1 MRHFLKQISADL
13 RLARQQLHQYEV
25 RDKADPIVIVG
36 MSCRFPGGVR
46 NPDELWNLVAT
57 GTDAVSLF
65 PSDRGWDTERIYD
78 PNGDRP
84 GTTLTREGGFLYGA
98 AEFDAGFFGISPREA
113 TGMDPQQ
120 RLLLE
125 TSWEAL
131 EYAAIDP
138 AGLRGSRTAVYVGAA
153 PQGYGFDAQSAGV
166 GLEGYGIT
174 GVSTSLLS
182 GRIAYTLGLEGAA
195 LTIDT
200 ACSSSLVALHLACQA
215 LSRGECDLALAGGVT
230 VMAAPSGFIEFS
242 RQGGLAPDGRCKS
255 FSDDADGTGWSE
267 GVGMLV
273 VERLSDALRSGHEVL
288 AVVRGSAVNQD
299 GASNG
304 LTAPNGQAQ
313 QRVILDSL
321 ASGGLTPADVDLVE
335 GHGTGTRLGDPIEA
349 QALIATY
356 GRAHADTTPLY
367 LGSLKSNIGHAQ
379 AAAGVGGIIK
389 MVQAMRYG
397 SMPPSL
403 HVEKPTSEV
412 AWEGNGVELLTQ
424 EREWSRGAG
433 PRRAGVSSFGISGT
447 NAHVVLEEFNSGPGE
462 RGPAA
467 GAPSDVVP
475 LVLSAK
481 SGQALS
487 GQAAA
492 LRDFLNARPGTGL
505 AEVARSLVTTRSLF
519 SHRAVLVG
527 DRTQL
532 LTELDQLA
540 VAAPTTPAAGDAP
553 LTAVFTGQGA
563 QRVGMGRE
571 LSRAFPA
578 FNWALDEICSVVD
591 PFLGRGLRE
600 VMWSD
605 ADDAEQTLARTEY
618 AQPALFAFEL
628 ALARLWQSWGVR
640 FGAVTGH
647 SVGEIAAAVTAGV
660 LTLEDAARLVVTRG
674 RLMQQLPPGGAML
687 AVNASD
693 TEVTTV
699 LAGTP
704 EVVVAAVN
712 GPDSVVVSGGEEH
725 IGRLADHWR
734 QRGTRVARLNVSH
747 AFHSPLMDPVLE
759 EFRAVLNQITFRP
772 PTLLV
777 HPAADTSHPIDT
789 PDYWI
794 DHVRNAVHFAKAV
807 DAIPRTHVLVEI
819 GPDAALTPL
828 TTDTH
833 PTAPTC
839 RKGRPETQTVLQ
851 ALGHA
856 HTHGAA
862 VDWTAVL
869 PEARAVRLPA
879 YAFQHQ
885 RFWLTPARTA
895 GHGRDASGDQAFWAA
910 VEKEDFSTLA
920 ETLGVPAELEPAV
933 PALAR
938 WHRDNTRRRTMDSWR
953 YRVVWNPVEWAPAS
967 QAPGSWLVVLPH
979 GGGDPDVLRSL
990 TRVLADVVTV
1000 ELGREADRRATAEA
1014 LAMAVKGVPLL
1025 SGVICLPGRP
1035 ENLLVLVQALGDIGA
1050 GARLWCLTRGA
1061 VATTEGEAPD
1071 PLSAA
1076 CWGVGLVAGLEHPG
1090 RWGGLIDLPGR
1101 LDDRST
1107 GWLAGVL
1114 AGDGEEDQ
1122 LAIRVGGVLRRRLVP
1137 APTAAEPR
1145 STWRPGGTVLVT
1157 GGIGSIG
1164 AHVAR
1169 WLTAQGPCSL
1179 VLVSRRGA
1187 ETPGAGDLRKEL
1199 QGRGARVRLAA
1210 ADVTDRES
1218 MAALVAEVAA
1228 DEGPVRAVFHAAG
1241 VGQNTAIADMG
1252 LDEFRAV
1259 SSSKTDGARVL
1270 DELFADDE
1278 LDAFVLFSSVSG
1290 VWGSGRYAAYAAG
1303 NAYLDALAERRRA
1316 RGLPATAVAWGVWAE
1331 SGMVGPDGERH
1342 LLRRGLVPMPPE
1354 DCVAALGRAL
1364 DDDETR
1370 VTVAD
1375 VDWETFL
1382 VGYTAARR
1390 RPLVEE
1396 LPQAR
1401 DLLGERPAA
1410 APASQGDIRRTL
1422 AGLAPQERRIA
1433 LRDLVSATVAD
1444 VLGHADAASVDAERP
1459 FVEMGFDSMSAVEVR
1474 NRLNVATGLALPAM
1488 LVFEHPTVVA
1498 IGEFLHTT
1506 LADGAPAGPHTAGP
1520 VVESGESFAAI
1531 YRQVAIRG
1539 RMTEVEALLT
1549 GAAGLRSRFT
1559 DPSQVEG
1566 GPGFVRLATG
1576 GDGPAVICFPPFAPV
1591 EQSLQF
1597 ARLSMF
1603 FRGRRDLSMVFVPGF
1618 LPDEPIAAT
1627 REALVEALARE
1638 TMRCGGGRPFA
1649 LLGYSS
1655 SGWLAHSVAARLE
1668 EREEPAQGLVLLDT
1682 YLPDSMSLSMR
1693 QAMTYEVNERR
1704 SRFTTMNFTTLT
1716 ALGAYRR
1723 LFRGWVPEP
1732 AATPTLFVRPEDCIP
1747 GDPAAPPMTEDWRA
1761 HWPLPHRET
1770 VVPGDHCTI
1779 VAEHAEAVAAEVHT
1793 WLEEQR

>member
-1 MRHFLKQISADL
+1 PVAD
-13 RLARQQLHQYEV
+13 A
-25 RDKADPIVIVG
+25 
-36 MSCRFPGGVR
+36 
-46 NPDELWNLVAT
+46 
-57 GTDAVSLF
+57 
-65 PSDRGWDTERIYD
+65 
-78 PNGDRP
+78 
-84 GTTLTREGGFLYGA
+84 
-98 AEFDAGFFGISPREA
+98 
-113 TGMDPQQ
+113 
-120 RLLLE
+120 
-125 TSWEAL
+125 
-131 EYAAIDP
+131 P
-138 AGLRGSRTAVYVGAA
+138 AG
-153 PQGYGFDAQSAGV
+153 
-166 GLEGYGIT
+166 
-174 GVSTSLLS
+174 
-182 GRIAYTLGLEGAA
+182 
-195 LTIDT
+195 
-200 ACSSSLVALHLACQA
+200 
-215 LSRGECDLALAGGVT
+215 
-230 VMAAPSGFIEFS
+230 
-242 RQGGLAPDGRCKS
+242 
-255 FSDDADGTGWSE
+255 
-267 GVGMLV
+267 
-273 VERLSDALRSGHEVL
+273 
-288 AVVRGSAVNQD
+288 
-299 GASNG
+299 
-304 LTAPNGQAQ
+304 
-313 QRVILDSL
+313 
-321 ASGGLTPADVDLVE
+321 
-335 GHGTGTRLGDPIEA
+335 
-349 QALIATY
+349 
-356 GRAHADTTPLY
+356 
-367 LGSLKSNIGHAQ
+367 
-379 AAAGVGGIIK
+379 
-389 MVQAMRYG
+389 
-397 SMPPSL
+397 
-403 HVEKPTSEV
+403 
-412 AWEGNGVELLTQ
+412 
-424 EREWSRGAG
+424 
-433 PRRAGVSSFGISGT
+433 
-447 NAHVVLEEFNSGPGE
+447 
-462 RGPAA
+462 
-467 GAPSDVVP
+467 VVP
-475 LVLSAK
+475 LVLSAR

-492 LRDFLNARPGTGL
+492 LHDFLTTHPETGL
-505 AEVARSLVTTRSLF
+505 VGIARSLVTSRSLF

-532 LTELDQLA
+532 LTGLRQLA
-540 VAAPTTPAAGDAP
+540 ATPPATAAATGDTPPA
-553 LTAVFTGQGA
+553 AVFTGQGA

-578 FNWALDEICSVVD
+578 FARALDEICSVVD
-591 PFLGRGLRE
+591 PLLGRGLRE

-605 ADDAEQTLARTEY
+605 ADDAEQMLARTEY

-628 ALARLWQSWGVR
+628 ALARLWESWGVR
-640 FGAVTGH
+640 FSAVTGH

-660 LTLEDAARLVVTRG
+660 LSLEDAARLVVTRS
-674 RLMQQLPPGGAML
+674 RLMQRLPPGGAML
-687 AVNASD
+687 AVNASE

-712 GPDSVVVSGGEEH
+712 GPDAVVVSGDEKH

-734 QRGTRVARLNVSH
+734 QRDIRVARLKVSH
-747 AFHSPLMDPVLE
+747 AFHSPLMDSMLE
-759 EFRAVLNQITFRP
+759 EFRAALDQLTFRP
-772 PTLLV
+772 PTLPL
-777 HPAADTSHPIDT
+777 HPAADSPHSIDT
-789 PDYWI
+789 PDYWV
-794 DHVRNAVHFAKAV
+794 DHARNAVHFAKAV
-807 DAIPRTHVLVEI
+807 GAIPRTHVLVEI
-819 GPDAALTPL
+819 GPDAALTPTL
-828 TTDTH
+828 TDTH

-839 RKGRPETQTVLQ
+839 RKGRPETHTVLQ

-856 HTHGAA
+856 HTHGAP
-862 VDWTAVL
+862 VDWTAVV
-869 PEARAVRLPA
+869 PEARPVRLPT

-885 RFWLTPARTA
+885 AYWLAPARTA
-895 GHGRDASGDQAFWAA
+895 GSDRDTSGDQAFWAA

-920 ETLGVPAELEPAV
+920 ETLGVPAELEPAM

-938 WHRDNTRRRTMDSWR
+938 WHRENARRRTMDSWR
-953 YRVVWNPVEWAPAS
+953 YRVVWNPVERTPAA
-967 QAPGSWLVVLPH
+967 QVPGSWLVVLPH
-979 GGGDPDVLRSL
+979 GGGDSDALRSL
-990 TRVLADVVTV
+990 TRVLADVTTV
-1000 ELGREADRRATAEA
+1000 ELGREADRQATAEV
-1014 LAMAVKGVPLL
+1014 LATAVKGVPLL
-1025 SGVICLPGRP
+1025 SGVIGLPDQP
-1035 ENLLVLVQALGDIGA
+1035 EALLVLVQALGDIGS

-1076 CWGVGLVAGLEHPG
+1076 CWGVGLVAGLEHPE

-1114 AGDGEEDQ
+1114 AGDEEEDQ
-1122 LAIRVGGVLRRRLVP
+1122 IAIRAGGVLRRRLVP
-1137 APTAAEPR
+1137 ASAAREPR
-1145 STWRPGGTVLVT
+1145 RAWRPRGTVLIT
-1157 GGIGSIG
+1157 GGTGSIG
-1164 AHVAR
+1164 AHIAR
-1169 WLTAQGPCSL
+1169 WLTAHGPCSL

-1187 ETPGAGDLRKEL
+1187 EAPGAVGLREEL
-1199 QGRGARVRLAA
+1199 EGRGARVRLAA
-1210 ADVTDRES
+1210 ADVTDREA

-1228 DEGPVRAVFHAAG
+1228 EEGPVRAVFHAAG
-1241 VGQNTAIADMG
+1241 VGQNTPIADMG

-1316 RGLPATAVAWGVWAE
+1316 RGLLATAVAWGVWAE
-1331 SGMVGPDGERH
+1331 SGMVGPDGEQQLR
-1342 LLRRGLVPMPPE
+1342 RRGLVPMPPA

-1364 DDDETR
+1364 DEDETR
-1370 VTVAD
+1370 LTVAD

-1382 VGYTAARR
+1382 AGYTAARR

-1401 DLLGERPAA
+1401 DLLAERSAT

-1422 AGLAPQERRIA
+1422 ADLSPEDRRIA

-1459 FVEMGFDSMSAVEVR
+1459 FVEMGFDSLSAVEVR
-1474 NRLNVATGLALPAM
+1474 NKLNVATGLALPAM

-1498 IGEFLHTT
+1498 IGEFLHAA
-1506 LADGAPAGPHTAGP
+1506 LADGTPAGGHAAGP
-1520 VVESGESFAAI
+1520 AAESGESFAAV

-1549 GAAGLRSRFT
+1549 GAAGLRSHFT

-1576 GDGPAVICFPPFAPV
+1576 GEEPVVVCFPPFAPV

-1603 FRGRRDLSMVFVPGF
+1603 FRDRRDLSMVFVPGF

-1627 REALVEALARE
+1627 REVLVEALTRE
-1638 TMRCGGGRPFA
+1638 TKRCVDGRPFA

-1668 EREEPAQGLVLLDT
+1668 EREESARGLILLDT
-1682 YLPDSMSLSMR
+1682 YPPDSMSLSMR

-1723 LFRGWVPEP
+1723 LFRGWTPEP
-1732 AATPTLFVRPEDCIP
+1732 VATPTLFVRPEDCIP
-1747 GDPAAPPMTEDWRA
+1747 GDPTASPMADDWRA
-1761 HWPLPHRET
+1761 HWPLPHREV

-1793 WLEEQR
+1793 WLEEQC